1 MMNPETKLLLLLC
14 LAGLCA
20 VLSPWWAWLR
30 LQSLE
35 KKHGRKLL
43 VRGINGEQAAKIILL
58 RGEIPQVEVDETSLL
73 FANYY
78 APHEPAIKLSSK
90 IYHGKRLFDVARA
103 ARLAGHALQH
113 RDRLFGKLSAWDAL
127 ITFWGNLWP
136 ILLLLSFFFRG
147 KWIYVW
153 VALSVIAIVMTL
165 IHFSKHQLVRDAA
178 QRGRIALEEARLLD
192 GHPKNEVEAAFLATR
207 LDHLAIPF
215 SRTWWGYAF
224 F

>member
-1 MMNPETKLLLLLC
+1 MNPETKLLLLVC

-43 VRGINGEQAAKIILL
+43 VRGITGEQAAKIILL
-58 RGEIPQVEVDETSLL
+58 RGEISQVDVDETSLL
-73 FANYY
+73 FPNYY
-78 APHEPAIKLSSK
+78 AAHEPALKLSSK
-90 IYHGKRLFDVARA
+90 VYHGKRLFDVARA

-113 RDRLFGKLSAWDAL
+113 RDQQFGKLSAWDAL
-127 ITFWGNLWP
+127 ITLWGNLWP
-136 ILLLLSFFFRG
+136 ILLVLSLFARG
-147 KWIYVW
+147 KWIYLWAVI
-153 VALSVIAIVMTL
+153 SVVSIIITL

-178 QRGRIALEEARLLD
+178 RRGKMALEDAKLLD
-192 GHPKNEVEAAFLATR
+192 GHPPEEMEAAFLATR